1 MNDASLATQAHGGLL
16 RFITCGSVDDGKS
29 SLLGRLL
36 YDAGMVPD
44 DQLAA
49 LVRDSGASGSVP
61 TGAIDFALLTDG
73 LDAERQQGI
82 TIDVAYRYFH
92 TPKRAFIVADCP
104 GHEQYTRNM
113 ATGASTASLAVV
125 LVDARKGLL
134 PQTRRHTYLCAL
146 MGIRQVILAVNKMD
160 LVAFSA
166 QAYGA
171 IVEEYVSLA
180 NSMGITQV
188 DALPV
193 VAIDGDNIGSSS
205 SRMPWY
211 IGPPLL
217 RLLETATL
225 PAPDSTA
232 FRMPVQWVSRPDQR
246 TRGYA
251 GTVASGSLSIGDE
264 LAALPGKRTARVTGI
279 LVAGDPQPAARAGQ
293 AITVTIDREIDISR
307 GDVLAAVETP
317 CEVSSHFACHVV
329 WMGEDALLPHRTYL
343 LQMGTST
350 VNARVTSIKHKV
362 DVDTQAQLAATRLEL
377 NEVAYCNLET
387 DAPLAFE
394 PFETNRTLGGFILI
408 DRATNA
414 TVACGMIHFGLR
426 RSANVQWQHLDVDKR
441 LRSTA
446 KGQRPLC
453 VWLTGLSG
461 SGKSTI
467 ANLVERKLA
476 DSGFHT
482 YLLDGDNVRHG
493 LNSDLGFTP
502 EARVENI
509 RRLAEVAHLM
519 ADAGL
524 IVLVCAISPFRNERQ
539 FARERFAEGEFI
551 EVFVD
556 ASLDACEARDP
567 KGLYKKARAGDIKN
581 FTGID
586 SPYEAP
592 EQADVHLITD
602 RTAPLELADSLY
614 EVVETRIRAP

>member
-1 MNDASLATQAHGGLL
+1 LL
-16 RFITCGSVDDGKS
+16 H
-29 SLLGRLL
+29 
-36 YDAGMVPD
+36 DAGMLPD
-44 DQLAA
+44 DQLER
-49 LVRDSGASGSVP
+49 LHHESRGSQAVDA
-61 TGAIDFALLTDG
+61 GKLDFSLLTDG
-73 LDAERQQGI
+73 LEAERQQGI

-92 TPKRAFIVADCP
+92 TARRHFIVADCP

-113 ATGASTASLAVV
+113 ATGASTADLAVV
-125 LVDARKGLL
+125 LIDARKGVLA
-134 PQTRRHTYLCAL
+134 QTRRHTYLCAL
-146 MGIRQVILAVNKMD
+146 LGIRQVILAVNKMD
-160 LVAFSA
+160 LVGFSA
-166 QAYGA
+166 ERFAA
-171 IVEEYVSLA
+171 IVSDYRQFADTLGLTRVS
-180 NSMGITQV
+180 
-188 DALPV
+188 ALPV
-193 VAIDGDNIGSSS
+193 IAVDGDHVRSRS

-211 IGPPLL
+211 DGPTLL
-217 RLLETATL
+217 DLLEN
-225 PAPDSTA
+225 APVPVPHAPA
-232 FRMPVQWVSRPDQR
+232 FRMPVQWINR
-246 TRGYA
+246 THQDYRGYT
-251 GTVASGSLSIGDE
+251 GTVAGGRIALGDE
-264 LAALPGKRTARVTGI
+264 VVVLPGSNIARVTGI
-279 LVAGDPQPAARAGQ
+279 LVAGAEAPAAHAGQ
-293 AITVTIDREIDISR
+293 AIALTIDREIDVSR
-307 GDVLAAVETP
+307 GDVFVDPASP
-317 CEVSSHFACHVV
+317 CEVSSHFACHIV
-329 WMGEDALLPHRTYL
+329 WMGDEALLPHRTYL
-343 LQMGTST
+343 MTLGMKT

-362 DVDTQAQLAATRLEL
+362 DIDTQAPLAATRLEL

-387 DAPLAFE
+387 DEAVVFE
-394 PFETNRTLGGFILI
+394 PYETSRVLGGFILI
-408 DRATNA
+408 DRATHA
-414 TVACGMIHFGLR
+414 TVACGMIQFGLR

-453 VWLTGLSG
+453 VWFTGLSG

-519 ADAGL
+519 TDAGL

-592 EQADVHLITD
+592 EKADVHLITD
-602 RTAPLELADSLY
+602 RTAPLELADALY
-614 EVVETRIRAP
+614 EVVETRILAP